1 MKKISTFILLAL
13 CFVCVRTSYSQKN
26 NVLDKAAIN
35 RMLSSGIEL
44 YHQGR
49 LNDAVSILKTAE
61 IKDTANWKVLYWMG
75 MSFYDLS
82 SYYAAEE
89 CAKRSFEILT
99 RYEGH
104 DVALIEL
111 LGRVNHRLGNVELAA
126 NFFKQ
131 TAEMMGKKTA
141 LDMGIPILI
150 DACELSL
157 KDSKARR
164 KNKCLILADEIN
176 TVDEEYAPILMNG
189 GKDLFFT
196 ARKPET
202 TGNNINPDDQR
213 YFEDMYHARWDS
225 ISSNWKMITT
235 TFAEW
240 NTNGFDALTYLN
252 ENGLFGLC
260 TINTSATE
268 KTTKSSDIF
277 ELIAEQPLKW
287 TSMDV
292 VKNKSI
298 NTDYFEGAASLA
310 QVSDNEQKMIF
321 VSDRKGDVSGT
332 DLYSVMRTD
341 EVWKI
346 AERLP
351 KEINS
356 LGDETTPYITEDGQ
370 YLFFSSRGLPG
381 YGGYDIF
388 YSQWIE
394 DKWSAPINLGIEI
407 NSVNDDTHFQIN
419 TKTNQ
424 CVLASMA
431 VRGDYFSYD
440 LFQADMTGLNF
451 PFLKK

>member
-1 MKKISTFILLAL
+1 MKKTTTLLLSAL
-13 CFVCVRTSYSQKN
+13 VFVSVRTSYSQKN
-26 NVLDKAAIN
+26 NVIDKAVIN

-44 YHQGR
+44 YNQGR
-49 LNDAVSILKTAE
+49 LNDALSILKTAE
-61 IKDTANWKVLYWMG
+61 IKDTANWKILYWMG

-89 CAKRSFEILT
+89 CAKKAKDILSRS
-99 RYEGH
+99 EGN

-111 LGRVNHRLGNVELAA
+111 LGHVNHRLGNVDIAV
-126 NFFKQ
+126 NYFKQ
-131 TAEMMGKKTA
+131 TAELMGKKTSE
-141 LDMGIPILI
+141 DFGIPKLI
-150 DACELSL
+150 EACELSL
-157 KDSKARR
+157 KDTKDGR
-164 KNKCLILADEIN
+164 KNKRVILADELN
-176 TVDEEYAPILMNG
+176 TVDEEYAPILING

-213 YFEDMYHARWDS
+213 YFEDMYHAQWDS
-225 ISSNWKMITT
+225 ISSSWKMITT

-292 VKNKSI
+292 IKNKSI

-310 QVSDNEQKMIF
+310 QVSDMEQKMIF

-332 DLYSVMRTD
+332 DLYSVLRTD
-341 EVWKI
+341 ELWKTS
-346 AERLP
+346 ERLP
-351 KEINS
+351 NEINS
-356 LGDETTPYITEDGQ
+356 LGDETTPYLTEDGQ
-370 YLFFSSRGLPG
+370 FLFFSSKGLPG

-388 YSQWIE
+388 YSQWIDE
-394 DKWSAPINLGIEI
+394 KWSAPINLGIEI
-407 NSVNDDTHFQIN
+407 NSVNDDTHFKIN

-440 LFQADMTGLNF
+440 LFQADLTGLNF